1 MLIFLGDVPIWA
13 IVVIEAGFGTAE
25 AFFSPAAT
33 GLIPQTVP
41 EEDLQQANAAVSV
54 VQNASE
60 LVGPAL
66 ATALVLGLGA
76 GWAFAVDAL
85 TFVVSA
91 LLLARVHPRS
101 RGERAERQPL
111 RAELAIGWRELR
123 SRQWA
128 WVVIAA
134 TSLALLLALAPFVT
148 LGPTVAEDEYGGA
161 GAYGA
166 IMVALGGGTV
176 LGSLVGLRWR
186 PRYPI
191 RFAMAWGTIWPPAI
205 AVFALAPPLWVVGP
219 LFVLVGFGFAMFD
232 VSWDTALQERIP
244 PYALS
249 RVSSFD
255 WMGSLALLPLGYL
268 LAGPLAEAFGA
279 VEVLVVGGVLAFVVQ
294 VAGADH
300 AGGLAT
306 AGDSAELADALVGR
320 RRLGVEAARDPAG
333 LVGEAAGLGGEADRA
348 GHAHR
353 VLGAR
358 DRARAQDGVA
368 AELHRQRRIGR
379 GADAGVEDHGDL
391 RALADQ
397 AQVVGV
403 RAGPGRSRSGSRAA
417 SPRRSRRPRGGGRGS
432 GRRSCREGR

>member
-1 MLIFLGDVPIWA
+1 MMDEMRAVLRHREFRLLWLASSASTLGDGIVFIALALYVTEIGTPTDVGLVLAAHALPLVLFVLIGGVWADRLERHRVMVTTDVIRALLHGLLAVLIFLGDVPIWA

-41 EEDLQQANAAVSV
+41 EDELQQANAAVSV

-85 TFVVSA
+85 TFVISA
-91 LLLARVHPRS
+91 LLLSRVRPRS
-101 RGERAERQPL
+101 RGERAARQPL
-111 RAELAIGWRELR
+111 RTELAIGWRELR

-134 TSLALLLALAPFVT
+134 TSVALLLALAPFLT

-161 GAYGA
+161 GTYGA

-268 LAGPLAEAFGA
+268 LAGPLAERFGA
-279 VEVLVVGGVLAFVVQ
+279 VEVLVVGGVLAFLVQ
-294 VAGADH
+294 V
-300 AGGLAT
+300 LALIT
-306 AGDSAELADALVGR
+306 P
-320 RRLGVEAARDPAG
+320 GVWR
-333 LVGEAAGLGGEADRA
+333 
-348 GHAHR
+348 
-353 VLGAR
+353 
-358 DRARAQDGVA
+358 
-368 AELHRQRRIGR
+368 
-379 GADAGVEDHGDL
+379 L
-391 RALADQ
+391 RAIQ
-397 AQVVGV
+397 PNSPTPSSVVD
-403 RAGPGRSRSGSRAA
+403 A
-417 SPRRSRRPRGGGRGS
+417 SA
-432 GRRSCREGR
+432 

>member
-1 MLIFLGDVPIWA
+1 MMDEMRAVLRHREFRLLWMASSASTLGDGIVFIALALYVTEIGTPTDVGLVLAAHALPLVLFVLIGGVWADRLERHRVMVATDVIRALLHGLLAVLIFLGDVPIWA

-85 TFVVSA
+85 TFVISA
-91 LLLARVHPRS
+91 LLLARVRPRS

-134 TSLALLLALAPFVT
+134 TSLALLLALAPFLT

-294 VAGADH
+294 V
-300 AGGLAT
+300 LALIT
-306 AGDSAELADALVGR
+306 PGVWRLPAIQPNSPTPSSVVDASA
-320 RRLGVEAARDPAG
+320 
-333 LVGEAAGLGGEADRA
+333 
-348 GHAHR
+348 
-353 VLGAR
+353 
-358 DRARAQDGVA
+358 
-368 AELHRQRRIGR
+368 
-379 GADAGVEDHGDL
+379 
-391 RALADQ
+391 
-397 AQVVGV
+397 
-403 RAGPGRSRSGSRAA
+403 
-417 SPRRSRRPRGGGRGS
+417 
-432 GRRSCREGR
+432 

>member
-1 MLIFLGDVPIWA
+1 MTEIGTPTDVGLVLAAHALPLVLFVLIGGVWADRLERHRVMVATDVVRALLHGLLAVLIFLGDVPIWA

-91 LLLARVHPRS
+91 LLLSRVRPRS

-148 LGPTVAEDEYGGA
+148 LGPTVAEEEYGSVGT
-161 GAYGA
+161 YGA
-166 IMVALGGGTV
+166 LMVALGAGTV
-176 LGSLVGLRWR
+176 IGSLVGLRWR

-205 AVFALAPPLWVVGP
+205 AIFALGPPLWVVGP
-219 LFVLVGFGFAMFD
+219 AVRARRLRLRD
-232 VSWDTALQERIP
+232 VR
-244 PYALS
+244 
-249 RVSSFD
+249 R
-255 WMGSLALLPLGYL
+255 
-268 LAGPLAEAFGA
+268 
-279 VEVLVVGGVLAFVVQ
+279 VVGHRA
-294 VAGADH
+294 AGAHPAVRAVARELVRLDGLARAAAARLPAGRA
-300 AGGLAT
+300 AGG
-306 AGDSAELADALVGR
+306 GVR
-320 RRLGVEAARDPAG
+320 R
-333 LVGEAAGLGGEADRA
+333 
-348 GHAHR
+348 
-353 VLGAR
+353 
-358 DRARAQDGVA
+358 
-368 AELHRQRRIGR
+368 GR
-379 GADAGVEDHGDL
+379 GADRR
-391 RALADQ
+391 RA
-397 AQVVGV
+397 
-403 RAGPGRSRSGSRAA
+403 RSRSWCSSPALVTPGVWRLPAIQPN
-417 SPRRSRRPRGGGRGS
+417 SPRPSS
-432 GRRSCREGR
+432 VVDASA